1 MKKIENYPIIQRVD
15 LAYDS
20 VEDRLV
26 LWAFTSQGPVKR
38 LLITRRLSQRLLN
51 NYVAILTEESAAMG
65 APKEFSND
73 IHHIEHFAAV
83 AAYDKDSESPQ
94 RTNLSD
100 YNDAGVA
107 FLVTEALL
115 QVKENKILLA
125 FKGRAAN
132 NFSTPINASLNLA
145 AFKLDRPVAHKFLSM
160 LIEKL
165 DESNW
170 CIDSKVEWARG
181 EKNKKSGGV
190 VN

>member
-1 MKKIENYPIIQRVD
+1 MENYPIIQRVD

-26 LWAFTSQGPVKR
+26 LWTFTSEGPVKR
-38 LLITRRLSQRLLN
+38 LLITRRLSQRLLD
-51 NYVAILTEESAAMG
+51 NYVAILTEESPAMG

-83 AAYDKDSESPQ
+83 AAYDKDTESPQ
-94 RTNLSD
+94 KTNVLD
-100 YNDAGVA
+100 YKDASVA

-125 FKGRAAN
+125 FKGRATN
-132 NFSTPINASLNLA
+132 NFSTQINDALNLA
-145 AFKLDRPVAHKFLSM
+145 AFKLDRPVAHKLLSM

-170 CIDSKVEWARG
+170 CIDSNVDWARG
-181 EKNKKSGGV
+181 GKNEKLDGALN
-190 VN
+190 